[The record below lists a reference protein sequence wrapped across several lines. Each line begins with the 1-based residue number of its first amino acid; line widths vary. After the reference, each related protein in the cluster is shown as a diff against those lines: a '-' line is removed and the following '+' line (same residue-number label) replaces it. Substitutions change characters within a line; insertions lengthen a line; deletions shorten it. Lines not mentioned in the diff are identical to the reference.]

1 MSDPT
6 EMNNIRAVGLQ
17 WQSEMATTFPL
28 QATNNPPRLEE
39 SWISLKGYISYYLQ
53 RGWRFS

>member
-1 MSDPT
+1 MSDET

-17 WQSEMATTFPL
+17 WQSEMVTAFAAADTSS
-28 QATNNPPRLEE
+28 PPVLEE
-39 SWISLKGYISYYLQ
+39 RWISLKAYISYYLQ